1 LNTIYGSALKTPYKR
16 SELNHAV
23 CVLDALLERLCAG
36 FDVLLSALP
45 TKIHLYGQISAPQFF
60 EVL

>member
-1 LNTIYGSALKTPYKR
+1 
-16 SELNHAV
+16 V
-23 CVLDALLERLCAG
+23 CVLDALLERLCVG

-45 TKIHLYGQISAPQFF
+45 IKIHLYGQISAPQFF